1 MKKFFVALVFSV
13 LCISEIFSQSF
24 IYSIDNN
31 LLKDYLFLEDATYNF
46 DISYSDFLQK
56 SKELSTKLQNIP
68 DSKLNFY
75 WKSRITNLQGIQ
87 AYRQNKK
94 QEADVLFTE
103 SAKLA
108 ESANKIGEFSEG
120 YGMMSEAKTQL
131 MLLRGVL
138 YIIQEG
144 ANTEALADKALS
156 LDATNV
162 RALIIKAYGRINAP
176 AVFGGDPKKGI
187 ALLNTFI
194 SKSDL
199 SKSEAFLL
207 HYGIALGQIK
217 LGESKGAR
225 ASILKALEIY
235 PNNKDALA
243 VFKSLK

>member
-1 MKKFFVALVFSV
+1 MKRFYVVLFFNAL
-13 LCISEIFSQSF
+13 CMTAIFSQTY
-24 IYSIDNN
+24 ILSIDTN
-31 LLKDYLFLEDATYNF
+31 LLREYLFLEDATYNF

-56 SKELSTKLQNIP
+56 STDFANKLQNIP

-75 WKSRITNLQGIQ
+75 WKSRITNLLGIQ
-87 AYRQNKK
+87 AFRQNKK
-94 QEADVLFTE
+94 QEADVLFSE

-108 ESANKIGEFSEG
+108 ESANKISEFSEG

-131 MLLRGVL
+131 MLLRGVF

-144 ANTEALADKALS
+144 ANTEALADKALV
-156 LDATNV
+156 LDASNV
-162 RALIIKAYGRINAP
+162 RAIIIKAYGRINAP
-176 AVFGGDPKKGI
+176 AIFGGDPKKGI

-207 HYGIALGQIK
+207 YYGIALGQIK
-217 LGESKGAR
+217 LGESKSAR

-243 VFKSLK
+243 VFKSL

>member
-1 MKKFFVALVFSV
+1 MKKLSMLFLLIAILMPSVFCQV
-13 LCISEIFSQSF
+13 D
-24 IYSIDNN
+24 IYSIDND

-56 SKELSTKLQNIP
+56 SKELSIKLQNIS
-68 DSKLNFY
+68 DSKLIFY
-75 WKSRITNLQGIQ
+75 WKSKIVNLQGIQ

-176 AVFGGDPKKGI
+176 AIFGGDPKKGI

-217 LGESKGAR
+217 LGESKSAR

-243 VFKSLK
+243 VFKSL